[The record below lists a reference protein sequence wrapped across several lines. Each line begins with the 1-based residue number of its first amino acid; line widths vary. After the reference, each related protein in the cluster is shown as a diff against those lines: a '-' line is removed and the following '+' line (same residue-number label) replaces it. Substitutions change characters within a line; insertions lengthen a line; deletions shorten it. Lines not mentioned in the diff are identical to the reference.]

1 MRSSSEKQVA
11 RIRCREHRGPR
22 DPGPHSSPK
31 KRSEREVTDILADSA
46 GECLEEYLAIPGLP
60 DLTEEEVKLI
70 DDIGRTHFVQLYVS
84 SLRV

>member
-1 MRSSSEKQVA
+1 MPGASWPSR
-11 RIRCREHRGPR
+11 PR
-22 DPGPHSSPK
+22 TAFLTEETA
-31 KRSEREVTDILADSA
+31 EREVTYILADSA
-46 GECLEEYLAIPGLP
+46 GERLEEYLAIPGLP